1 MGVKGNKLSNDAT
14 LSVELLKEKLIQIS
28 GITSKKMFGGFGDF
42 HEGKMFALVN
52 SKGEMYLKIN
62 DSIRPKF
69 EEAGAQQH
77 GKMPYFYIPE
87 KVFNDLEKLIQWAE
101 ESIEISK

>member
-1 MGVKGNKLSNDAT
+1 
-14 LSVELLKEKLIQIS
+14 
-28 GITSKKMFGGFGDF
+28 
-42 HEGKMFALVN
+42 
-52 SKGEMYLKIN
+52 MYLKIN

-69 EEAGAQQH
+69 EEAGAHQH

-87 KVFNDLEKLIQWAE
+87 TVFNDLEKLVQWAE

>member
-1 MGVKGNKLSNDAT
+1 MGIKGNKLSNDAT

-28 GITSKKMFGGFGDF
+28 GITSKKMFGGFGVF

-69 EEAGAQQH
+69 EEAGAHQY
-77 GKMPYFYIPE
+77 GKMPYFSIPE
-87 KVFNDLEKLIQWAE
+87 AVFNDLEKLVRWAE